1 MEAVYTLLNVD
12 RGVPEVFDSVYDIRE
27 LLKATYYLNDKKP
40 IDQMDLRLPKIAVK
54 GAMKKVQG
62 TWLEELLKEAK
73 LLE

>member
-1 MEAVYTLLNVD
+1 
-12 RGVPEVFDSVYDIRE
+12 
-27 LLKATYYLNDKKP
+27 
-40 IDQMDLRLPKIAVK
+40 MDLPLPKIAVK